1 MSKFVHSPSTE
12 GESPEKGLDPQTG
25 SAVKFEEGM
34 GTTEGDASVAPNG
47 TGDEQ
52 EGCRQF
58 PLFFLAVFATAV

>member
-34 GTTEGDASVAPNG
+34 GTIEGDASAAPEG

-52 EGCRQF
+52 EG
-58 PLFFLAVFATAV
+58 L